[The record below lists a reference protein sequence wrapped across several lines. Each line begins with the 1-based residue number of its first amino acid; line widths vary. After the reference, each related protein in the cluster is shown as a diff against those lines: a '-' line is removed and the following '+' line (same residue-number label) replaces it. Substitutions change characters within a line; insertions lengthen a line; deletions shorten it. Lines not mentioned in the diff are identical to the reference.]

1 MDESQLITPSRIARA
16 HEAFVADR
24 ANIVAKN
31 AVSAADVRQAARAP
45 EAAALATT
53 VFDVQ
58 LEQGDV
64 TNQLRSGRCWMFAS
78 LNTMRFRV
86 MKKLGLKTFELSQA
100 YPLFWDKYE
109 RANWFFENIIA
120 TAHEPLTSREVAY
133 LLDAPMGDGGQWDMF
148 RAIVKKYGVVPK
160 EAMPETYASSHTAH
174 MNGYLTRWLR
184 AGAKQLRE
192 LLAQG
197 GTAEEAEAKKAE
209 LLEGAYRIL
218 AICLGEPPKTFEVR
232 IRNDKNELKAQG
244 TYTPQAFFAEF
255 VGMELDDYVSLISA
269 PTADKP
275 FMRSY
280 TVKFLGNVREAGGVR
295 YANLPIASLKR
306 AAVAQLKDG
315 LPVWFGC
322 DVGQASLGADGIM
335 DQAAVAT
342 DELFGLPIEAG
353 LDRAARLDYGESLM
367 THAMTFQGV
376 NLDAAGNPT
385 RWRVENSWGDDRG
398 KKGYDIM
405 SDAWFDEYVYQVVV
419 DKKYLTDE
427 ERAVLDTEPVELA
440 PWDPMGSLAR

>member
-16 HEAFVADR
+16 HDAFVADR

-120 TAHEPLTSREVAY
+120 TAREPLASREVAY

-197 GTAEEAEAKKAE
+197 GTAEDAEAKKTE
-209 LLEGAYRIL
+209 LLEGVYRIL

-269 PTADKP
+269 PTSDKP

-306 AAVAQLKDG
+306 AAVAQLKDE

-376 NLDAAGNPT
+376 NLDDAGNPT

-419 DKKYLTDE
+419 DKKYLTDD

>member
-64 TNQLRSGRCWMFAS
+64 TNQLHSGRCWMFAS

-269 PTADKP
+269 PTSDKP

-342 DELFGLPIEAG
+342 DELFGLPIETG

>member
-1 MDESQLITPSRIARA
+1 
-16 HEAFVADR
+16 
-24 ANIVAKN
+24 
-31 AVSAADVRQAARAP
+31 
-45 EAAALATT
+45 
-53 VFDVQ
+53 
-58 LEQGDV
+58 
-64 TNQLRSGRCWMFAS
+64 
-78 LNTMRFRV
+78 MRFRV

-120 TAHEPLTSREVAY
+120 TAREPLASREVAY

-209 LLEGAYRIL
+209 LLEGVYRIL

-232 IRNDKNELKAQG
+232 IRNDKNELKAHG

-295 YANLPIASLKR
+295 YANLPIASLKHHLVLYALCVR
-306 AAVAQLKDG
+306 SMQEWEPSFLDSAWG
-315 LPVWFGC
+315 YRIC
-322 DVGQASLGADGIM
+322 DIETDESCTHALTLAHYKENLARYDTKLSAYFAHMGAKLAFINPQASL
-335 DQAAVAT
+335 
-342 DELFGLPIEAG
+342 LPQLQRIFH
-353 LDRAARLDYGESLM
+353 S
-367 THAMTFQGV
+367 
-376 NLDAAGNPT
+376 
-385 RWRVENSWGDDRG
+385 
-398 KKGYDIM
+398 
-405 SDAWFDEYVYQVVV
+405 
-419 DKKYLTDE
+419 
-427 ERAVLDTEPVELA
+427 
-440 PWDPMGSLAR
+440 

>member
-16 HEAFVADR
+16 HDAFVADR

-45 EAAALATT
+45 ETAALATT

-120 TAHEPLTSREVAY
+120 TEHEPLTSREVAY

>member
-120 TAHEPLTSREVAY
+120 TEHEPLTSREVAY

-269 PTADKP
+269 PTSDKP

-280 TVKFLGNVREAGGVR
+280 TVKFLGNVREARGVR

-405 SDAWFDEYVYQVVV
+405 SDTWFDEYVYQVVV

>member
-1 MDESQLITPSRIARA
+1 MSHRVDDE
-16 HEAFVADR
+16 
-24 ANIVAKN
+24 
-31 AVSAADVRQAARAP
+31 
-45 EAAALATT
+45 
-53 VFDVQ
+53 
-58 LEQGDV
+58 
-64 TNQLRSGRCWMFAS
+64 
-78 LNTMRFRV
+78 
-86 MKKLGLKTFELSQA
+86 
-100 YPLFWDKYE
+100 
-109 RANWFFENIIA
+109 
-120 TAHEPLTSREVAY
+120 
-133 LLDAPMGDGGQWDMF
+133 
-148 RAIVKKYGVVPK
+148 
-160 EAMPETYASSHTAH
+160 
-174 MNGYLTRWLR
+174 
-184 AGAKQLRE
+184 LRE

-209 LLEGAYRIL
+209 LLEGAYLIL